1 MQPWTSALPPLLLP
15 LLLVAPSPADPS
27 PELEESLRRTV
38 TALSAPESRMTGYP
52 GIAQAAD
59 WLTAELET
67 MGIAE
72 IYRHEFPVPVPVDEG
87 FHLQARGESLR
98 LFGVWPNLAR
108 TPTLPAGGLEGPLV
122 DGGDGRGLEGQ
133 PVAGRIVLLDYD
145 SGRAWVDAF
154 DLGAAAVVLL
164 ESPGAHRKEAEL
176 KFLDVPADLP
186 RLYAPAP
193 EADRLRQ
200 LAREGAQVRL
210 SGRMTWR
217 QATGRNL
224 VAVVEGRDPALRGEA
239 VLLTAYYDAVSPVP
253 ALAPGAEQASSAA
266 ALLELARRL
275 AARPPAR
282 TLVLLWTA
290 GHFQGMAG
298 MRHFTPLLL
307 QADGRREDPAE
318 DSPLLRRLSGLDLRF
333 LAGLDLSARSSRLG
347 VFRPRDPYRTS
358 LLVPPVTAR
367 VLELAAAYEDSAAGG
382 APLLANGLKPD
393 LSRQGLGGLA
403 LTVPLDASVAAL
415 AGCPS
420 LSFVTVNDS
429 RAGFDSPTDLPE
441 QVDWAGLA
449 RQVDLLAHLLE
460 GLAGD
465 PQLPDWAWGDDAFG
479 TVHGEVVH
487 YGPRSYLP
495 DQPTAGA
502 LVRVRLRQPT
512 LAGVR
517 PDFWAVAGDSGRYRI
532 PGLESGIIYT
542 QPVRL
547 EAYGLDAETGAVTQ
561 APDWGVNGERRL
573 PRRALTV
580 TMDGEEEEVQ
590 IVTAPLRGTALFSL
604 FDPRNLI
611 TPERLRVIDA
621 ALEAEPPVFG
631 ACLPLTAPEMELF
644 GYRNRVG
651 SWTEPVGVL
660 FAPPGTRFKA
670 VMSTGRYGLGRRLL
684 LLNGSQETPGGAGY
698 AAELGRLPET
708 AHRVA
713 ADMHG
718 LNGERIEGLLRHGVR
733 NARLAAFHE
742 RSGELLAEAGEARAA
757 WRHRE
762 FVDRARRAWALAAAA
777 YREVEGTR
785 SGVVQGALFL
795 LAALIPFAHFAERLL
810 FGFVGLRRQVAGY
823 FALFL
828 LGFVALRYLHPA
840 FELSIS
846 PVIILLGFVTLS
858 LGILVAALGVGRLNR
873 ELRELAGGRRARA
886 GVRRSGAVLASVA
899 VGLAQM
905 RRRPW
910 RTGLTCATLVMLT
923 FSVLSFTSIRDSLRT
938 NWIDV
943 GPGAAYDGALVRMPG
958 WKTMELEGWRLLR
971 DWFGE
976 ERVSPRAWMTASS
989 PGAAFRVERQ
999 GEEDRAVGVQG
1010 FAGLAAGD
1018 EALLGPGLTAGHWLR
1033 REEEERAVGVQG
1045 FAGLTAGDEAL
1056 LGAGLTAGRWL
1067 RRGEE
1072 DACLLPV
1079 NLADSLGISAGGLE
1093 EARVRIFGE
1102 VFRVAGLLSREALDR
1117 PDLNGEPLTPLDPEA
1132 QQPREAEVGG
1142 ESGQPLVFAH
1152 LPGNSTL
1159 VLPFAALMRWEGAS
1173 LNSVSIRLTGGRE
1186 EIRRDLEELARTL
1199 DLNLFAGLEG
1209 RRLLINTVGAA
1220 SVSGLTG
1227 LAVPLLIAALIVL
1240 NTMLGAV
1247 WERTRE
1253 IGTFNAVGLAPA
1265 HVSGLFMAEAV
1276 ALGVVGAVAGYLLGQ
1291 TAAQLLGSRGWLTGL
1306 ELNYSSLA
1314 AVLTLGSVVLLVAA
1328 SALYPAHL
1336 AGRICTPGIERRWS
1350 LPAGFAG
1357 DRLEVPLP
1365 FSLPRG
1371 EALGLA
1377 AFQAGF
1383 WAEHREQ
1390 SIGAGFYVES
1400 LDLRREEGRVRLAA
1414 RVWLAPFDQGVVQR
1428 AELWIGPGQDP
1439 RFQDLE
1445 MRLELLEGDPSAWR
1459 RVVRAF
1465 LDDVRQLFLVWRTLD
1480 DEERRRYA
1488 AELPRWEGAGAA
1500 DPEPEAAPA

>member
-1 MQPWTSALPPLLLP
+1 MSLRHLALAALLLTPLL
-15 LLLVAPSPADPS
+15 ASPSPADPA
-27 PELEESLRRTV
+27 PDLQESLRRTLA
-38 TALSAPESRMTGYP
+38 ALSAPACRMTGYP
-52 GIAQAAD
+52 GILQAGD
-59 WLTAELET
+59 WLTAELKT
-67 MGIAE
+67 LGIEE

-87 FHLQARGESLR
+87 FRAEADGESLR
-98 LFGVWPNLAR
+98 LYGVWPNLVR
-108 TPTLPAGGLEGPLV
+108 TPTLPPGGLEGPLA
-122 DGGDGRGLEGQ
+122 DGGDGSGLEGQ

-154 DLGAAAVVLL
+154 HLGAAAVVLL
-164 ESPGAHRKEAEL
+164 ESAGAHGKEAEL

-186 RLYAPAP
+186 RLYARAP
-193 EADRLRQ
+193 EAGRLRQ
-200 LAREGAQVRL
+200 LAREGARVRL

-253 ALAPGAEQASSAA
+253 ALAPGAEQASGAA

-282 TLVLLWTA
+282 TVVLLWTA
-290 GHFQGMAG
+290 GHFQNLAG

-307 QADGRREDPAE
+307 QAAGRREDQVE
-318 DSPLLRRLSGLDLRF
+318 DSSLLRRLSGLDLRF
-333 LAGLDLSARSSRLG
+333 VAGLDLSARSSRMG

-358 LLVPPVTAR
+358 LLVPPVTSR
-367 VLELAAAYEDSAAGG
+367 ILELAAAYEDSAAGG
-382 APLLANGLKPD
+382 ALQLVNGLKPD

-415 AGCPS
+415 AGCPA
-420 LSFVTVNDS
+420 LAFVTVNDS
-429 RAGFDSPTDLPE
+429 RAGFDSPTDFAG
-441 QVDWAGLA
+441 QVDCAGLA
-449 RQVDLLAHLLE
+449 RQVDLLAHLVS

-465 PQLPDWAWGDDAFG
+465 PRLPDWAWGDDAFG
-479 TVHGEVVH
+479 TVHGDVVH

-512 LAGVR
+512 LSGVR
-517 PDFWAVAGDSGRYRI
+517 PDFLAVAGDSGRYRI

-573 PRRALTV
+573 PRRTLTV

-590 IVTAPLRGTALFSL
+590 IVTAPLRGTALLSL

-611 TPERLRVIDA
+611 TPERLQVIDA

-660 FAPPGTRFKA
+660 FARPGTRFKA

-684 LLNGSQETPGGAGY
+684 LVNGSPEAPGGAGY
-698 AAELGRLPET
+698 AAEQGRLPET

-718 LNGERIEGLLRHGVR
+718 LNGERIEGLLLHGVR

-742 RSGELLAEAGEARAA
+742 RSGELLREAGEARLAL
-757 WRHRE
+757 RHRDS
-762 FVDRARRAWALAAAA
+762 VDRARRAWALAAAA

-823 FALFL
+823 FVLFL

-858 LGILVAALGVGRLNR
+858 LGILVATLGVGRLNR

-886 GVRRSGAVLASVA
+886 GVQRSGAVLASVA

-938 NWIDV
+938 NRVDI
-943 GPGAAYDGALVRMPG
+943 GEGAAYDGALVRMPG
-958 WKTMELEGWRLLR
+958 WKTMEREGWRMLR
-971 DWFGE
+971 DWFGAD
-976 ERVSPRAWMTASS
+976 RVSPRAWMTASS
-989 PGAAFRVERQ
+989 AGAAFRVERQ
-999 GEEDRAVGVQG
+999 GPEDRAVGVLG
-1010 FAGLAAGD
+1010 FAGDQGLPEAGPAAGR
-1018 EALLGPGLTAGHWLR
+1018 WLR
-1033 REEEERAVGVQG
+1033 RGEEKRAVGVQG
-1045 FAGLTAGDEAL
+1045 FAGLTAGDEGL
-1056 LGAGLTAGRWL
+1056 LGAGVVAGRWL
-1067 RRGEE
+1067 RPGEE

-1079 NLADSLGISAGGLE
+1079 ALADSLGITAGGLD
-1093 EARVRIFGE
+1093 EARLRIFGE
-1102 VFRVAGLLSREALDR
+1102 VFRVAGLLAPGALDR

-1142 ESGQPLVFAH
+1142 EGGEPLVFAH

-1173 LNSVSIRLTGGRE
+1173 LTSVSIRLGGGRE

-1199 DLNLFAGLEG
+1199 DLNLFGGLAG

-1220 SVSGLTG
+1220 SVSGLAG

-1291 TAAQLLGSRGWLTGL
+1291 TAAQLLGHRGWLQGL

-1350 LPAGFAG
+1350 LPAGFGG

-1377 AFQAGF
+1377 AFQAEF

-1400 LDLRREEGRVRLAA
+1400 IDLSREDDRLGLAA

-1428 AELWIGPGQDP
+1428 AELRIRPGQDP
-1439 RFQDLE
+1439 RFCDLE
-1445 MRLELLEGDPSAWR
+1445 MGLELLEGDPSAWR
-1459 RVVRAF
+1459 RVVRTF
-1465 LDDVRQLFLVWRTLD
+1465 LDDVRQQFLVWRTLD
-1480 DEERRRYA
+1480 EEERRRYA
-1488 AELPRWEGAGAA
+1488 AELPRWEGAGSVEAEA
-1500 DPEPEAAPA
+1500 EAAPA

>member
-1 MQPWTSALPPLLLP
+1 MPPLPALLP
-15 LLLVAPSPADPS
+15 LLLLPPLLAAPSPAAPAPA
-27 PELEESLRRTV
+27 PELEERLRRSV
-38 TALSAPESRMTGYP
+38 TALSAPASRMTGYP
-52 GIAQAAD
+52 GIIQAAD
-59 WLTAELET
+59 WLTAELEA
-67 MGIAE
+67 MGIEE
-72 IYRHEFPVPVPVDEG
+72 IHRHEFPVPVPMDQG
-87 FHLQARGESLR
+87 FRLEAGGESLR
-98 LFGVWPNLAR
+98 LFGLWPNLAR
-108 TPTLPAGGLEGPLV
+108 TPTLPPGGLEGELV

-154 DLGAAAVVLL
+154 HLGAAAVVLL
-164 ESPGAHRKEAEL
+164 ESAGAHRKEAEL

-186 RLYAPAP
+186 RLYARAP
-193 EADRLRQ
+193 EADRLRR
-200 LAREGAQVRL
+200 LAREGVRVRL
-210 SGRMTWR
+210 SGRMVWR
-217 QATGRNL
+217 RAEGRNL
-224 VAVVEGRDPALRGEA
+224 VAVIEGRDPDLRQEA
-239 VLLTAYYDAVSPVP
+239 VLLTAWYDAVSPVP
-253 ALAPGAEQASSAA
+253 ALAPGAEQASGAA
-266 ALLELARRL
+266 ALLELARGL
-275 AARPPAR
+275 AERPPAR
-282 TLVLLWTA
+282 TVVLLWTA
-290 GHFQGMAG
+290 GHFQNLAG

-307 QADGRREDPAE
+307 QAAGRREDQVE

-333 LAGLDLSARSSRLG
+333 LASLDLSARSSRLG
-347 VFRPRDPYRTS
+347 VFKPRDPYRTS

-382 APLLANGLKPD
+382 ALQLVNGLKPD
-393 LSRQGLGGLA
+393 LARQGLGGLA
-403 LTVPLDASVAAL
+403 LTVPLDAAVAAL

-420 LSFVTVNDS
+420 LAFVTVNDS
-429 RAGFDSPTDLPE
+429 RAGFDSPTDFADQLSLGP
-441 QVDWAGLA
+441 LA
-449 RQVDLLAHLLE
+449 RQVDLLAHLVA

-465 PQLPDWAWGDDAFG
+465 PRLPDWAWGDDAFG

-532 PGLESGIIYT
+532 PGVESGLIYT
-542 QPVRL
+542 QPARL

-580 TMDGEEEEVQ
+580 VMDGEEEEKQ
-590 IVTAPLRGTALFSL
+590 IVTALLKGTALFSL
-604 FDPRNLI
+604 FDPRNLL
-611 TPERLRVIDA
+611 TPERLQVIDA
-621 ALEAEPPVFG
+621 ALEAEPAVFG

-684 LLNGSQETPGGAGY
+684 LLNGSPEAPEGTGY
-698 AAELGRLPET
+698 AAGEGRLPET

-713 ADMHG
+713 ADLHL
-718 LNGERIEGLLRHGVR
+718 LNGGRIDGLRRHGVR

-742 RSGELLAEAGEARAA
+742 RSGELLREAGEARLAR
-757 WRHRE
+757 RHRD
-762 FVDRARRAWALAAAA
+762 FVDRARRAWALGAAA

-785 SGVVQGALFL
+785 SGVVNGALFL

-810 FGFVGLRRQVAGY
+810 FGFAGLRRQVAGY
-823 FALFL
+823 FVLFL
-828 LGFVALRYLHPA
+828 LGFLALRYLHPA

-858 LGILVAALGVGRLNR
+858 LGILVAALGVSRLNR
-873 ELRELAGGRRARA
+873 ELRELAGGRRGRA
-886 GVRRSGAVLASVA
+886 GVQRSGTLLASVA

-923 FSVLSFTSIRDSLRT
+923 FSVLSFTSIRASLRT
-938 NWIDV
+938 NWVDI

-958 WKTMELEGWRLLR
+958 WKTMELEGWRMLR
-971 DWFGE
+971 DWFGP

-989 PGAAFRVERQ
+989 AGAPYRVERQ
-999 GEEDRAVGVQG
+999 GEEA
-1010 FAGLAAGD
+1010 
-1018 EALLGPGLTAGHWLR
+1018 
-1033 REEEERAVGVQG
+1033 RAVGVQG
-1045 FAGLTAGDEAL
+1045 FAGLTAGDEGL
-1056 LGAGLTAGRWL
+1056 LGPGLVAGRWL
-1067 RRGEE
+1067 RPGEE

-1079 NLADSLGISAGGLE
+1079 GLADSLGIGPGDLE

-1102 VFRVAGLLSREALDR
+1102 VFRVAGLLAGDALDR

-1132 QQPREAEVGG
+1132 QQPAEAEVGG
-1142 ESGQPLVFAH
+1142 EGGQTLVFAH

-1159 VLPFAALMRWEGAS
+1159 VLPFAALMRWEDAR
-1173 LNSVSIRLTGGRE
+1173 LASVSVRLTGPRE
-1186 EIRRDLEELARTL
+1186 DIRRELEELSRTL

-1220 SVSGLTG
+1220 SVSGLGG

-1247 WERTRE
+1247 WERTGE

-1291 TAAQLLGSRGWLTGL
+1291 AAAQLLAHQGWLTGL
-1306 ELNYSSLA
+1306 ELNYSSFA
-1314 AVLTLGSVVLLVAA
+1314 AVLTLGSILLLVAA

-1336 AGRICTPGIERRWS
+1336 AGRLCTPGIERRWS
-1350 LPAGFAG
+1350 LPAG
-1357 DRLEVPLP
+1357 
-1365 FSLPRG
+1365 
-1371 EALGLA
+1371 
-1377 AFQAGF
+1377 
-1383 WAEHREQ
+1383 
-1390 SIGAGFYVES
+1390 
-1400 LDLRREEGRVRLAA
+1400 
-1414 RVWLAPFDQGVVQR
+1414 
-1428 AELWIGPGQDP
+1428 
-1439 RFQDLE
+1439 
-1445 MRLELLEGDPSAWR
+1445 PS
-1459 RVVRAF
+1459 
-1465 LDDVRQLFLVWRTLD
+1465 T
-1480 DEERRRYA
+1480 
-1488 AELPRWEGAGAA
+1488 GTSSK
-1500 DPEPEAAPA
+1500 

>member
-1 MQPWTSALPPLLLP
+1 MVLRHCALAAILLAPPLT
-15 LLLVAPSPADPS
+15 APSPAEPAPDLQ
-27 PELEESLRRTV
+27 ERLRRTV
-38 TALSAPESRMTGYP
+38 TALSAPASRMTGYP
-52 GIAQAAD
+52 GITEAAS
-59 WLTAELET
+59 WLTAELQAIGLE
-67 MGIAE
+67 E

-87 FHLQARGESLR
+87 FRAEAGGESLR
-98 LFGVWPNLAR
+98 LFGVWPNLVR
-108 TPTLPAGGLEGPLV
+108 TPTLPPGGLEGPLA
-122 DGGDGRGLEGQ
+122 DGGDGGGLEGQ
-133 PVAGRIVLLDYD
+133 PVDGRIVLLDYD

-154 DLGAAAVVLL
+154 HLGAAAVVLL
-164 ESPGAHRKEAEL
+164 ESAGAHRKEAEL
-176 KFLDVPADLP
+176 KFLGVPADLP
-186 RLYAPAP
+186 RLYARAP
-193 EADRLRQ
+193 EAGRLRQ
-200 LAREGAQVRL
+200 LAREGARVRL
-210 SGRMTWR
+210 SGRMSWR
-217 QATGRNL
+217 EATGRNL
-224 VAVVEGRDPALRGEA
+224 AAVVEGRDPALRGEA

-253 ALAPGAEQASSAA
+253 ALAPGAEQASGAA

-282 TLVLLWTA
+282 TVVLLWTA
-290 GHFQGMAG
+290 GHFQNLAG

-307 QADGRREDPAE
+307 QAVGRREDQVE
-318 DSPLLRRLSGLDLRF
+318 DSSLLRRLSGLDLRF
-333 LAGLDLSARSSRLG
+333 VAGLDLSARSSRMG

-367 VLELAAAYEDSAAGG
+367 ILELAAAYEDSAAGG
-382 APLLANGLKPD
+382 ALQLVNGLRPD
-393 LSRQGLGGLA
+393 LSRQGLGGLP

-415 AGCPS
+415 AGCPA
-420 LSFVTVNDS
+420 LAFVTVNDS
-429 RAGFDSPTDLPE
+429 RAGFDSPTDFPA
-441 QVDWAGLA
+441 QVDCSGLA
-449 RQVDLLAHLLE
+449 RQLDLLAYLVA

-465 PQLPDWAWGDDAFG
+465 SRLPDWAWGDDAFG
-479 TVHGEVVH
+479 TVHGDVVH

-517 PDFWAVAGDSGRYRI
+517 PDFLAVAGDSGRYRI

-547 EAYGLDAETGAVTQ
+547 EAYGLEAETGAVTQ
-561 APDWGVNGERRL
+561 AADWGVNGERRL
-573 PRRALTV
+573 PRRTLLA

-611 TPERLRVIDA
+611 TPERLQVIDA

-660 FAPPGTRFKA
+660 FARAGTRFKA

-684 LLNGSQETPGGAGY
+684 LVNGSPETPGGAGY

-708 AHRVA
+708 AHWVA

-718 LNGERIEGLLRHGVR
+718 LNGERITGLLRHGVR

-742 RSGELLAEAGEARAA
+742 RSGELLQEAGEARLAL
-757 WRHRE
+757 RHRDS
-762 FVDRARRAWALAAAA
+762 VDRARRAWALAAAA

-886 GVRRSGAVLASVA
+886 GVQRSGAVLASVA

-910 RTGLTCATLVMLT
+910 RTGLTCATLMMLT

-938 NWIDV
+938 NRVDI
-943 GPGAAYDGALVRMPG
+943 GEGAAYDGALVRMPG
-958 WKTMELEGWRLLR
+958 WKTMELEGWRMLR
-971 DWFGE
+971 DWFGAD
-976 ERVSPRAWMTASS
+976 RVSPRAWMTASS
-989 PGAAFRVERQ
+989 AGAAFRVERPGQ
-999 GEEDRAVGVQG
+999 EDRAVVVHGG
-1010 FAGLAAGD
+1010 FAGLTAGD
-1018 EALLGPGLTAGHWLR
+1018 GGLLG
-1033 REEEERAVGVQG
+1033 EEDRAVGVQG

-1056 LGAGLTAGRWL
+1056 LGEGLVAGRWL
-1067 RRGEE
+1067 RPGEE

-1079 NLADSLGISAGGLE
+1079 ALADSLGISAGGLD
-1093 EARVRIFGE
+1093 EAEVRIFGE
-1102 VFRVAGLLSREALDR
+1102 VFRVAGLLAPGALDR

-1142 ESGQPLVFAH
+1142 EGGEPLVFAH

-1173 LNSVSIRLTGGRE
+1173 LTSVSIRLGGGRE
-1186 EIRRDLEELARTL
+1186 EIRRDLEDLARTL
-1199 DLNLFAGLEG
+1199 DLNLFGGLEG

-1220 SVSGLTG
+1220 SVSGLAG

-1291 TAAQLLGSRGWLTGL
+1291 TAAQLLGHRGWLQGL

-1350 LPAGFAG
+1350 LPAGFEG

-1371 EALGLA
+1371 EALGLT
-1377 AFQAGF
+1377 AFQAEF

-1400 LDLRREEGRVRLAA
+1400 IDLSREKDRLGLVAQ
-1414 RVWLAPFDQGVVQR
+1414 VWLAPFDQGVMQR
-1428 AELWIGPGQDP
+1428 AELRIRPGQDP
-1439 RFQDLE
+1439 RFCDLV
-1445 MRLELLEGDPSAWR
+1445 MGLELLEGDPSAWR
-1459 RVVRAF
+1459 RVVRTF
-1465 LDDVRQLFLVWRTLD
+1465 LDDVRQQFLVWRTLD
-1480 DEERRRYA
+1480 EEERRRYA
-1488 AELPRWEGAGAA
+1488 VELPRWEGAGSVEA
-1500 DPEPEAAPA
+1500 EPEAAPA

>member
-1 MQPWTSALPPLLLP
+1 MNPWPSALLP
-15 LLLVAPSPADPS
+15 LLLLPPLLAAPSPAAPA
-27 PELEESLRRTV
+27 PKLEERLARTV
-38 TALSAPESRMTGYP
+38 TALSARESRMTGYP
-52 GIAQAAD
+52 GIVEAAD
-59 WLTAELET
+59 WLTAELEA
-67 MGIAE
+67 MGIGE
-72 IYRHEFPVPVPVDEG
+72 IHRHEFPVPVPVDEG
-87 FHLQARGESLR
+87 FRLEGGGEDLR
-98 LFGVWPNLAR
+98 LFGLWPNLAR
-108 TPTLPAGGLEGPLV
+108 TPTLPPGGLEGPLV
-122 DGGDGRGLEGQ
+122 DGGDGSGMEGQ

-154 DLGAAAVVLL
+154 HLGAAAVVLL
-164 ESPGAHRKEAEL
+164 ESAGAHRKEAEL

-186 RLYAPAP
+186 RLYARAP
-193 EADRLRQ
+193 EADRLRR
-200 LAREGAQVRL
+200 LARQGGHVRL
-210 SGRMTWR
+210 SGRMVWHR
-217 QATGRNL
+217 ATGRNL

-239 VLLTAYYDAVSPVP
+239 ILLTAWYDAVSPVP
-253 ALAPGAEQASSAA
+253 ALAPGAEQAAGAA
-266 ALLELARRL
+266 ALLELARGL
-275 AARPPAR
+275 AAQPPPR
-282 TLVLLWTA
+282 TMVLLWTA
-290 GHFQGMAG
+290 GHFQNLAG

-307 QADGRREDPAE
+307 QAAGRREDQVE

-347 VFRPRDPYRTS
+347 VFKPRDPYRTS
-358 LLVPPVTAR
+358 LLVPPLTAR

-382 APLLANGLKPD
+382 ALQLVNGLKPD
-393 LSRQGLGGLA
+393 LARQGLGGLA

-420 LSFVTVNDS
+420 LAFVTVNDS
-429 RAGFDSPTDLPE
+429 RAGFDSPTDFADQLSLGP
-441 QVDWAGLA
+441 LA
-449 RQVDLLAHLLE
+449 DQVDLLAHLVA

-465 PQLPDWAWGDDAFG
+465 PGLPDWAWGDDAFG

-532 PGLESGIIYT
+532 PGVESGLIYT
-542 QPVRL
+542 RPARL

-573 PRRALTV
+573 PGRALTV
-580 TMDGEEEEVQ
+580 LMDGEEEEKQ
-590 IVTAPLRGTALFSL
+590 IVTAPLKGTALFSL
-604 FDPRNLI
+604 FDPRNLL
-611 TPERLRVIDA
+611 TPERLQVIDA
-621 ALEAEPPVFG
+621 DREAEPPVFG

-684 LLNGSQETPGGAGY
+684 LLNGSPEAPEGTGY
-698 AAELGRLPET
+698 AAGQGRLPET

-713 ADMHG
+713 ADLHL
-718 LNGERIEGLLRHGVR
+718 LNGGRIEGLRRHGVR

-742 RSGELLAEAGEARAA
+742 RSGELLREAGEARLAR
-757 WRHRE
+757 RHRD
-762 FVDRARRAWALAAAA
+762 FVDRARRAWALGAAA
-777 YREVEGTR
+777 YREVESTR
-785 SGVVQGALFL
+785 SGVVNGALFL

-810 FGFVGLRRQVAGY
+810 FGFAGLRRQVAGY
-823 FALFL
+823 FVLFL
-828 LGFVALRYLHPA
+828 LGFLALRYLHPA

-858 LGILVAALGVGRLNR
+858 LGILVAALGVSRLNR
-873 ELRELAGGRRARA
+873 ELRELAGGMRARA
-886 GVRRSGAVLASVA
+886 GVQRSGTLLASVA

-923 FSVLSFTSIRDSLRT
+923 FSVLSFTSIRASLRT
-938 NWIDV
+938 NWVDI
-943 GPGAAYDGALVRMPG
+943 GPGAAYDGALVRLPA
-958 WKTMELEGWRLLR
+958 WRTMELEGWRLLR
-971 DWFGE
+971 DWFGP

-989 PGAAFRVERQ
+989 AAVSFRVERQ
-999 GEEDRAVGVQG
+999 GAEQ
-1010 FAGLAAGD
+1010 
-1018 EALLGPGLTAGHWLR
+1018 
-1033 REEEERAVGVQG
+1033 RAVGVQG
-1045 FAGLTAGDEAL
+1045 FAGLTPGDEVL
-1056 LGAGLTAGRWL
+1056 LGPGLAAGRWL

-1072 DACLLPV
+1072 DACLLPAG
-1079 NLADSLGISAGGLE
+1079 LADSLGIGPGDLE
-1093 EARVRIFGE
+1093 EARVLIFGE
-1102 VFRVAGLLSREALDR
+1102 VFRVAGLLAGDALDR
-1117 PDLNGEPLTPLDPEA
+1117 ADLNGEPLTPLDPEA
-1132 QQPREAEVGG
+1132 QQPAEAEVGG
-1142 ESGQPLVFAH
+1142 EGGQTLVFAH

-1159 VLPFAALMRWEGAS
+1159 VLPFAALMRWEDAR
-1173 LNSVSIRLTGGRE
+1173 LASVSIRLTGPRE
-1186 EIRRDLEELARTL
+1186 DIRRDLEELAGTL
-1199 DLNLFAGLEG
+1199 DLNLFAGLDG

-1220 SVSGLTG
+1220 SISGLGG

-1247 WERTRE
+1247 WERTAE

-1291 TAAQLLGSRGWLTGL
+1291 AAAQLLAHQGWLSGL
-1306 ELNYSSLA
+1306 ELNYSSFA
-1314 AVLTLGSVVLLVAA
+1314 AVLTLGSILLLVAA
-1328 SALYPAHL
+1328 SALYPARL
-1336 AGRICTPGIERRWS
+1336 AGRLCTPGIERRWS
-1350 LPAGFAG
+1350 LPAGFDG
-1357 DRLEVPLP
+1357 DRLEVRLP

-1383 WAEHREQ
+1383 WAEHQEQ

-1400 LDLRREEGRVRLAA
+1400 LDLRREEDRLRLAA
-1414 RVWLAPFDQGVVQR
+1414 RVWLAPFDQGVVQQ
-1428 AELWIGPGQDP
+1428 AVLWVRPGPDP
-1439 RFQDLE
+1439 RFCDLE
-1445 MRLELLEGDPSAWR
+1445 MHLELQAGDPAAWK
-1459 RVVRAF
+1459 RVVRTF
-1465 LDDVRQLFLVWRTLD
+1465 LDDVRKQFLVWRTLD
-1480 DEERRRYA
+1480 EEERRRYA
-1488 AELPRWEGAGAA
+1488 GELPRWERDGAGAA
-1500 DPEPEAAPA
+1500 EPEAAPA